1 MRNALIKLNEYPG
14 EKAPPGFSGIV
25 KSTTRTDERGY
36 FRFDFDAYYPPGNS
50 GIDNRAAYS
59 VVYDLEGKLYGEI
72 TRLNRERV
80 DFEEYYNL
88 VVTNFDHIDSIGE
101 VNFSPIYVVMVR
113 NLKIQT
119 HNVYGTPNPND
130 SIVVDIKNQYIDGK
144 RVSVRIAETE
154 EKDNQ
159 SDLSIRVLPSGENSI
174 RFNIY
179 KGGNYT
185 VRDTSFFVDPE
196 GIGDIVLHVNY

>member
-1 MRNALIKLNEYPG
+1 
-14 EKAPPGFSGIV
+14 
-25 KSTTRTDERGY
+25 
-36 FRFDFDAYYPPGNS
+36 
-50 GIDNRAAYS
+50 
-59 VVYDLEGKLYGEI
+59 
-72 TRLNRERV
+72 
-80 DFEEYYNL
+80 
-88 VVTNFDHIDSIGE
+88 